1 MAEPGTNA
9 NHGTGAERGP
19 SVAPPVG
26 RPPGIELLAVGHDWA
41 RFGEVLDLSYA
52 ELYGP
57 FGVARDAEW
66 YHPAHGSEFAVALD
80 GNGGIVGAARLL
92 PSAGDPERQVRQVVV
107 APEARGL
114 GVGRLLMQAVE
125 GAARA
130 EGAVE
135 LWLHARESAIGFYER
150 LGYGCEGER
159 FTSPLTGI
167 PHRTMRKRLG

>member
-19 SVAPPVG
+19 SVEPPVG